1 MNHNELFQTNNGI
14 NYSDQIV
21 DKNSDNYKFLVRQKE
36 LIVKT
41 WNIGSGVFVKAAM
54 ALPDEAFY
62 SKVLYF
68 LFRCLQ

>member
-1 MNHNELFQTNNGI
+1 MNHRELYQTNNGI

-21 DKNSDNYKFLVRQKE
+21 DKNSDNYKFLIRQKE

-54 ALPDEAFY
+54 ALPDETFY
-62 SKVLYF
+62 SRVFYF